1 MSKFEIKGS
10 DGSLP
15 PELIPGNGGL
25 SFLDDIFVE
34 EIYLKHVKVVGYY
47 YLSEEEQEYY
57 RAAGDPETAV
67 QLKPDP
73 DNAYDH
79 YAIQV
84 LDMNDH
90 HIGWVPRTEN
100 HIFARLL
107 DAGKK
112 LVARASDDGN
122 ALDGDLIISIFL
134 AD

>member
-47 YLSEEEQEYY
+47 YLSEEQEYY

-67 QLKPDP
+67 QLKRDP
-73 DNAYDH
+73 DNAYDN

-122 ALDGDLIISIFL
+122 ALDGDLMISIFL

>member
-47 YLSEEEQEYY
+47 YLSEEEHEYY

-122 ALDGDLIISIFL
+122 ALDGDLMISIFL